1 MPRTP
6 SIQNRQPIFKGKGA
20 KLSLAVLMV
29 LAERGPQTIYAIHKA
44 LSQTRGFSK
53 LGYPSVNRKVKALEK
68 MGYVKKAH
76 KNKTKRRI
84 STIYRLTAKGEL
96 GILLHL
102 NSPHEVFT
110 KIGEASARQILHAL
124 EKSGFK
130 LLKP

>member
-6 SIQNRQPIFKGKGA
+6 SIKNSKLIFSGKGA

-29 LAERGPQTIYAIHKA
+29 LAERGPQTIYAIHKT
-44 LSQTRGFSK
+44 LSQTRSFSR

-68 MGYVKKAH
+68 MGFVRKAH
-76 KNKTKRRI
+76 KNKTKRYI
-84 STIYRLTAKGEL
+84 SIAYKLTAKGKL
-96 GILLHL
+96 AILLHL
-102 NSPHEVFT
+102 NPPQEVFT

-130 LLKP
+130 LL